1 MIGKGKMTC
10 FLVTSG
16 TLRHPITL
24 PLQIKRP
31 WHPSG
36 TRDVPQFGVGD
47 VGHDADETRL
57 ASQTGNGR
65 EDHVN
70 GTASHFGGPSGEKGG
85 QVADSLEVAAAPT
98 MAAQIV
104 SLIANLRIRSSIS
117 IITLCV
123 IC

>member
-10 FLVTSG
+10 YLVTNG

-70 GTASHFGGPSGEKGG
+70 GTASHFGGPSGKR
-85 QVADSLEVAAAPT
+85 VVKWS
-98 MAAQIV
+98 IV
-104 SLIANLRIRSSIS
+104 RRWQLPPQWRRRSF
-117 IITLCV
+117 LL
-123 IC
+123 